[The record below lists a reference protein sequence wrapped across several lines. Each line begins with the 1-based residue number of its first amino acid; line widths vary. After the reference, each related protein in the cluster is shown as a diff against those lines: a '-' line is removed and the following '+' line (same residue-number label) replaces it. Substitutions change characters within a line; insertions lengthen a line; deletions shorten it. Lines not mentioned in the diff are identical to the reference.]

1 LRSTS
6 WRTTADGLL
15 RLYTFVEDLRGE
27 GAAQPLDRVLGYG
40 CTSLT
45 VAAAYVL
52 GVPGLTLFGLT
63 YLAPV
68 AVFTTNGAGH

>member
-27 GAAQPLDRVLGYG
+27 GAAQVLGYG

>member
-1 LRSTS
+1 
-6 WRTTADGLL
+6 
-15 RLYTFVEDLRGE
+15 
-27 GAAQPLDRVLGYG
+27 VLGYG